1 MTLLGRTLQRL
12 ARRLRFPWLF
22 ALTAL
27 LFGVDLVVPDAL
39 PLVDEL
45 LLGLTTL
52 LLGSWRE
59 RKKLEKG
66 SGGDAAGEDA
76 TDEDA
81 TDEGRSGER

>member
-59 RKKLEKG
+59 RKEVG
-66 SGGDAAGEDA
+66 RGAGDEAA
-76 TDEDA
+76 DEDV
-81 TDEGRSGER
+81 TPDRPSRGE